1 MVDLMR
7 SPFSRIKTYFFI
19 LKLIPEGRVETAMS
33 VQSNVLDTSIDSRED
48 SKSVP
53 QSTVERESE
62 RVPTLRETTSEAH
75 VPSKLPK
82 GSGLVPTPFPS
93 GSKVI
98 LPADK
103 VTPAVKKE
111 RSEAQKEAFKKMRA
125 ARDESNKRRQFSR
138 KEALEKID
146 EMKEEERKA
155 EEEEAQRK
163 AKELAEATGATVVV
177 QKRRGRKPGEKI
189 PYGGKGSVE
198 PHPQGKGKGN
208 PNLNIDAPSPSMS
221 AIYSQ
226 PIEKQ
231 PHYKAEREPS
241 VKAPTPIAQPIPTPV
256 YENPYL
262 EMIRRKRR

>member
-1 MVDLMR
+1 MA
-7 SPFSRIKTYFFI
+7 S
-19 LKLIPEGRVETAMS
+19 
-33 VQSNVLDTSIDSRED
+33 QSNVLDTNIDSGEN

-53 QSTVERESE
+53 QSTVE
-62 RVPTLRETTSEAH
+62 TT
-75 VPSKLPK
+75 KL
-82 GSGLVPTPFPS
+82 PS

-98 LPADK
+98 LPAEK

-189 PYGGKGSVE
+189 PYGGKGSD
-198 PHPQGKGKGN
+198 N

-221 AIYSQ
+221 EVYRQ
-226 PIEKQ
+226 PINQQ
-231 PHYKAEREPS
+231 PHYKA
-241 VKAPTPIAQPIPTPV
+241 PTPQPIPTPV

>member
-1 MVDLMR
+1 MA
-7 SPFSRIKTYFFI
+7 S
-19 LKLIPEGRVETAMS
+19 
-33 VQSNVLDTSIDSRED
+33 QSDTSIDSAEN

-53 QSTVERESE
+53 QSTVE
-62 RVPTLRETTSEAH
+62 TT
-75 VPSKLPK
+75 KL
-82 GSGLVPTPFPS
+82 PS

-98 LPADK
+98 LPAEK
-103 VTPAVKKE
+103 VTPTVKKE

-163 AKELAEATGATVVV
+163 AKELAEVTGAAVIV
-177 QKRRGRKPGEKI
+177 QKKRGRKPGEKI
-189 PYGGKGSVE
+189 PYGGKGSNEVKE
-198 PHPQGKGKGN
+198 PRPQGKGN

-221 AIYSQ
+221 AIYNQ

-231 PHYKAEREPS
+231 PHYKAPSGTHTASPLPFGSEPSVKAEREPS
-241 VKAPTPIAQPIPTPV
+241 VKAPTPTPTPPQPV

>member
-1 MVDLMR
+1 MA
-7 SPFSRIKTYFFI
+7 S
-19 LKLIPEGRVETAMS
+19 
-33 VQSNVLDTSIDSRED
+33 QSNVSDTSLPEQQ
-48 SKSVP
+48 VP
-53 QSTVERESE
+53 QSTVE
-62 RVPTLRETTSEAH
+62 TT
-75 VPSKLPK
+75 KL
-82 GSGLVPTPFPS
+82 PS

-98 LPADK
+98 IPAEK

-111 RSEAQKEAFKKMRA
+111 RTEAQKEAFKKMRA

-163 AKELAEATGATVVV
+163 AKELAEATGAAVVV

-189 PYGGKGSVE
+189 PYGGK
-198 PHPQGKGKGN
+198 QN

-221 AIYSQ
+221 AVYSQ

-231 PHYKAEREPS
+231 PRS
-241 VKAPTPIAQPIPTPV
+241 VPFQTPPPPPKPV

-262 EMIRRKRR
+262 EMIRRKKR

>member
-1 MVDLMR
+1 MA
-7 SPFSRIKTYFFI
+7 S
-19 LKLIPEGRVETAMS
+19 
-33 VQSNVLDTSIDSRED
+33 QSNVSDTSNEVASI
-48 SKSVP
+48 P
-53 QSTVERESE
+53 QSTV
-62 RVPTLRETTSEAH
+62 ETTSEAH
-75 VPSKLPK
+75 VPSKLP
-82 GSGLVPTPFPS
+82 S

-98 LPADK
+98 LPAEK

-125 ARDESNKRRQFSR
+125 ARDESNKRRRFSR

-155 EEEEAQRK
+155 EEEEAHRK
-163 AKELAEATGATVVV
+163 ALELAQATGAAVVV
-177 QKRRGRKPGEKI
+177 QKKRGRKPGEKI
-189 PYGGKGSVE
+189 PYGGKG
-198 PHPQGKGKGN
+198 KGSDN

-221 AIYSQ
+221 AVYSQ

-231 PHYKAEREPS
+231 PHYKAPSGSEPL
-241 VKAPTPIAQPIPTPV
+241 VKAPTPTPPPQPV